1 MAARMMQGF
10 PPPTDGQVTLANWR
24 LSPFN
29 SWAFHHVREILPTA
43 DIPHDPA
50 NVHEL
55 PERPHDLSRLPI
67 AIPAG
72 DAIPLARFLSDS
84 STDGIVVL
92 HKGNIVFE
100 HYANGM
106 TARSPHIL
114 MSVSKSMLALVAGI
128 LVGRGELDVD
138 RPVTDYVPEVRDTA
152 FVGATVRHLLDMRT
166 GLVFDEDYTAT
177 SGPIINYRKATGWN
191 PLAPGEQPGDLRSF
205 FRELTE
211 ADRPHGGRFHYI
223 SVNTDLL
230 GWVVERAAGQRFADL
245 MSELIWQPMGAA
257 ESAYLSIDR
266 FGASRCAGGVCTTTR
281 DLARVG
287 QLIADRGAHGSLQ
300 IIPEAWIADI
310 IGNGD
315 TDAWNASTFTE
326 LYPGA
331 VMHYRSKW
339 YVEHGP
345 KPVLFGMGIH
355 GQNLFVD
362 PANNIVIA
370 KFSSQAPPLDVGLI
384 AGTGAMVAALRKAL
398 SGE

>member
-1 MAARMMQGF
+1 MVARMMQGF

-50 NVHEL
+50 NVHKL
-55 PERPHDLSRLPI
+55 PERPQDLSRLPI
-67 AIPAG
+67 AIPGG

-230 GWVVERAAGQRFADL
+230 GWIVERAAGKRFADL
-245 MSELIWQPMGAA
+245 MSELIWQPMGAGD
-257 ESAYLSIDR
+257 SAYLSIDR

-287 QLIADRGAHGSLQ
+287 QLIADRGARGSLQ

-310 IGNGD
+310 IGNGY

-339 YVEHGP
+339 YVEHGTE
-345 KPVLFGMGIH
+345 PVLFGMGIH
-355 GQNLFVD
+355 GQNVFVD